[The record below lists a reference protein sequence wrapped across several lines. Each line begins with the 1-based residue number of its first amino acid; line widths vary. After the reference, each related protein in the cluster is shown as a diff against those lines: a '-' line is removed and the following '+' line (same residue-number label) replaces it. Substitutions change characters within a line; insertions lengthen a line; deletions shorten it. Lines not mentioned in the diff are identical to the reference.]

1 MENLRISSS
10 PKKKQTTTTKK
21 KKKRDPLSVEI
32 PETTTKTNEE
42 DLAGEKEGGTGETI
56 QTTNKT
62 KTVWTKPPSPARQ
75 MDKTDALLSP
85 TKIECEQI
93 EKDND
98 AKTID
103 E

>member
-1 MENLRISSS
+1 M
-10 PKKKQTTTTKK
+10 
-21 KKKRDPLSVEI
+21 EI

-42 DLAGEKEGGTGETI
+42 DLAGEEVKGETDETI
-56 QTTNKT
+56 RRRT
-62 KTVWTKPPSPARQ
+62 KQRRCGRNLLLLAQ

-103 E
+103 ELLMEAI